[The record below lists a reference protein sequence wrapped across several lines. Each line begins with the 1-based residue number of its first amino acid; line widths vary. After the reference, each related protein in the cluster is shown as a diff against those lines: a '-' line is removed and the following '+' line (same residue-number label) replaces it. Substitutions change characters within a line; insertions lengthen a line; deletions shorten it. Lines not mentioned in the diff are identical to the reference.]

1 MLTKVARVTTPVD
14 GLPALTWT
22 HGEGRG
28 SYDAERGRLTLTSA
42 AGVDWIHDA
51 RTGRKV
57 QEATSWAFSPADGDV
72 TLSARARVEGP
83 RTTFDA
89 AVLTLWADADH
100 WAKLCFEYSPQ
111 GEAMVV
117 SVVTDDYSDDSNGP
131 VVVGGEVHLR
141 LARLGPAWAFHFSTD
156 GLRWHFVR
164 VFRLRTAAPVSVGF
178 MAQAPTGPACTVHFD
193 QISYAEETL
202 ADLRDGR

>member
-1 MLTKVARVTTPVD
+1 MTTID
-14 GLPALTWT
+14 GLPALAWT
-22 HGEGRG
+22 HGEGQL
-28 SYDAERGRLTLTSA
+28 SYQPEGGVLTLTSA

-51 RTGRKV
+51 RSGQKSQT
-57 QEATSWAFSPADGDV
+57 ATSWAFRPADGDFL
-72 TLSARARVEGP
+72 LSVRARVEPP

-111 GEAMVV
+111 GEPMVV

-131 VVVGGEVHLR
+131 VVAGNEVHLR
-141 LARLGPAWAFHFSTD
+141 VARLGPAWAFHFSTD
-156 GLRWHFVR
+156 GLHWHFVR
-164 VFRLRTAAPVSVGF
+164 VFRLGTPAPTLVGF
-178 MAQAPTGPACTVHFD
+178 LAQAPTGPSCTVHFD
-193 QISYAEETL
+193 QVSYTEETL

>member
-1 MLTKVARVTTPVD
+1 MARVAQVTTPVD
-14 GLPALTWT
+14 GLPALVWT

-28 SYDAERGRLTLTSA
+28 SFDSERGQLTLTSA
-42 AGVDWIHDA
+42 AGVDWISDA

-57 QEATSWAFSPADGDV
+57 QEATSWVFSPAGGDF
-72 TLSARARVEGP
+72 TLSARARAQGP

-111 GEAMVV
+111 GDPMVV

-131 VVVGGEVHLR
+131 VVVGDEVHLR
-141 LARLGPAWAFHFSTD
+141 VARLGPAWAFHFSTD

-164 VFRLRTAAPVSVGF
+164 VFRLRTPVPVSVGF
-178 MAQAPTGPACTVHFD
+178 MAQAPTGPSCTVQFD
-193 QISYAEETL
+193 QIRYAEETL
-202 ADLRDGR
+202 ADLRDGH